1 MICCLS
7 AKYHINIS
15 YAIQPNPT
23 PNEAHTCWFCC
34 DLFNVFFFSRI
45 LVACF
50 RATFTSLPNIRSMS
64 YNELENTN
72 NAMYRHEIYLST
84 QNIPDSAL
92 LLLSHFFLLSGHVD
106 SFDLVAISGAYSS
119 HVCEV
124 SELMSKGIK
133 SMETQARFVSSFS
146 TSQICLHF
154 NEKFSHKIG

>member
-1 MICCLS
+1 MQYNRIRHRMKLILVGFVVICS
-7 AKYHINIS
+7 M
-15 YAIQPNPT
+15 
-23 PNEAHTCWFCC
+23 
-34 DLFNVFFFSRI
+34 FFFSLGFWLLAFAPRSPHFRI
-45 LVACF
+45 FDQCLIM
-50 RATFTSLPNIRSMS
+50 SLKTQIMQCID
-64 YNELENTN
+64 
-72 NAMYRHEIYLST
+72 MKST
-84 QNIPDSAL
+84 CRLKTYQTL
-92 LLLSHFFLLSGHVD
+92 LFFFFHNFFLLSGHVD